1 MTPQPDSGLCKA
13 VPALARWKA
22 SPLSGS
28 ESARARMR
36 RRYLLS
42 GYRPQPLP
50 SCREP
55 VEPPPSTGEQER
67 IGICCSGGGIRS
79 AAFNLGALQA
89 LQRETPQADSVLR
102 RADYL
107 AAVSGG
113 SYIAAAFAMV
123 RKASL
128 GGADDDSDQ
137 ELIDTTAPFERGS
150 PEEQYLRN
158 RCDYL
163 APDGT
168 SKLYIG
174 WRVVLGLIF
183 NVVALALPLIGA
195 TLVLGA
201 SVYQRAFHL
210 LVPPPAGVATKCTAL
225 AKAAT
230 ATKPAVKAGFKCDT
244 IPLPTWAWAAPAALV
259 ALSIATGLA
268 MMLFWIRHDAR
279 RRALETWTTRLLLAG
294 VLLALLTVALPEL
307 VALLHPTDGVTASTT
322 VANTKSKV
330 AVSTGAGIVGLLVA
344 LSAHLRSL
352 ASVVEEDVK
361 KVEGVAS
368 KFKALTPK
376 LQRAFAYAVA
386 TIVGPL
392 LFYFVIVFTMSLTL
406 ANAGSVVHRERLVL
420 AGVGTL
426 ALSTLIYLRLDIT
439 ALSLHHFYKR
449 RLCTAFALRRV
460 LPFSPV
466 RAQARAKAIEAQ
478 AQLPTPV
485 DPSQRKIQQDE
496 AEQTLAIQRDEA
508 TRRLATDVQEET
520 RGIAMERSYDELTKL
535 SETRVKDWPT
545 LLVCAAAN
553 ISDPGATPPGRHVT
567 SFTFSPFSVG
577 GPLVGAMATAEYESA
592 FKSNRARARARE
604 RDLTLPA
611 AVAMSGAAVAPS
623 MGKKTRRPLT
633 FLLALANVRLGVWV
647 PNPRWVAATMAAKE
661 PTERI
666 SWVPRWSAPRASY
679 LIRELFGRN
688 RVDDR
693 YLFVTDGGHY
703 ENLGLVELLRRGCTK
718 IYCFD
723 ASGGETFA
731 ELGDAVALARS
742 ELGVEI
748 AIDPT
753 PLVPTPQNAS
763 GTESVKE
770 PDVAADI
777 AVKGTFRYS
786 DKTEGVLY
794 YARNVMT
801 DSAPWDVR
809 ARHIEDPTFPHDPTT
824 DQLYTDQKFESYRAL
839 GERAGERAL
848 QLAS

>member
-1 MTPQPDSGLCKA
+1 MGEDDRATPQPDAGLCEA
-13 VPALARWKA
+13 VPALERWKA

-28 ESARARMR
+28 ESSRARMR
-36 RRYLLS
+36 RRYLFS

-50 SCREP
+50 LRREP
-55 VEPPPSTGEQER
+55 VDSPPAAGEKER
-67 IGICCSGGGIRS
+67 VGICCSGGGIRS

-89 LQRETPQADSVLR
+89 LQRETPQSKSVLR
-102 RADYL
+102 SSDYL

-128 GGADDDSDQ
+128 EGASDDSD
-137 ELIDTTAPFERGS
+137 ERLIDATPPFERGS

-163 APDGT
+163 APDGV
-168 SKLYIG
+168 SKLYLG
-174 WRVVLGLIF
+174 WRVVLGLLF

-210 LVPPPAGVATKCTAL
+210 LVPPPAGVATKCTVL
-225 AKAAT
+225 EKAAT
-230 ATKPAVKAGFKCDT
+230 ATKAAVDAGFKCKT

-259 ALSIATGLA
+259 ALSIVTGLA
-268 MMLFWIRHDAR
+268 MMLFWVRHDAR

-294 VLLALLTVALPEL
+294 LLLALLTIALPEL
-307 VALLHPTDGVTASTT
+307 VALLHPSDGTTSAKTAAHTASTL
-322 VANTKSKV
+322 APY
-330 AVSTGAGIVGLLVA
+330 TGAGIAGLLAA

-352 ASVVEEDVK
+352 AGTVEEDVK
-361 KVEGVAS
+361 KVEGAAS

-376 LQRAFAYAVA
+376 LQRAFAYTVAAV
-386 TIVGPL
+386 VGPL

-406 ANAGSVVHRERLVL
+406 AHAGSVVHRERLVL
-420 AGVGTL
+420 AGAGTL
-426 ALSTLIYLRLDIT
+426 ALSALIYLRLDIT

-460 LPFSPV
+460 LPFSP
-466 RAQARAKAIEAQ
+466 ARAAARERAIDAQTQSAAAGAVSLEA
-478 AQLPTPV
+478 
-485 DPSQRKIQQDE
+485 IQQ
-496 AEQTLAIQRDEA
+496 DEA
-508 TRRLATDVQEET
+508 TRRLATDAQEET

-535 SETRVKDWPT
+535 SETSVKDWPT

-577 GPLVGAMATAEYESA
+577 GPLVGAMTTAEYESA
-592 FKSNRARARARE
+592 FNTDHARE

-611 AVAMSGAAVAPS
+611 AVAMSGAAIAPS

-647 PNPRWVAATMAAKE
+647 PNPRWVAATMAAKK
-661 PTERI
+661 PTEQI
-666 SWVPRWSAPRASY
+666 SWFPRWSAPRASY

-723 ASGGETFA
+723 ASGGESFS

-748 AIDPT
+748 VIDPT
-753 PLVPTPQNAS
+753 PLVPSTQSAS
-763 GTESVKE
+763 GTENVKE

-786 DKTEGVLY
+786 DQTEGVLY

-801 DSAPWDVR
+801 ASAPWDVR

-848 QLAS
+848 QLAR